1 MSDQKDDKT
10 VLEKAKEL
18 FNSIKAD
25 RLKNNFY
32 GYLIISFLI
41 FNFENIILIL
51 KSKDMIE
58 MTLIYIQLQ
67 RDFAWNFFWKPLI
80 CGIAASF
87 LMPIATAGYVV
98 FTGVFDAIRTDSKG
112 VGTTLWE
119 RVKVYNESR
128 LSNAK
133 RELVA
138 QEARLTE
145 AKNEYSMY
153 KSTIE
158 DLKTERNGLEE
169 YLHKLATE
177 YAVFNNNYS
186 HRNMAVF
193 LQRLEDADIL
203 KHFPDRVQLERCLN
217 FCNNNPIPVS
227 VNETDKSNIDINSSN

>member
-10 VLEKAKEL
+10 LFEKGKEL

-67 RDFAWNFFWKPLI
+67 RDFAWNFFWKPLL
-80 CGIAASF
+80 CGFAASI

-128 LSNAK
+128 LSDAK
-133 RELVA
+133 RDLA
-138 QEARLTE
+138 KQETRSAA
-145 AKNEYSMY
+145 AKNEYNNY
-153 KSTIE
+153 KLAIE
-158 DLKTERNGLEE
+158 DLKTQKNDLEE
-169 YLHKLATE
+169 YLRKLATE

-186 HRNMAVF
+186 NRDMAIL

-203 KHFPDRVQLERCLN
+203 KHFPDRVQLKRCLN
-217 FCNNNPIPVS
+217 FCNTNPIPAS
-227 VNETDKSNIDINSSN
+227 ANEAEKTK